1 MPYILLM
8 VFFRDSPDSP
18 PSKAARVI
26 ANQEP
31 QDYKRLLST
40 LFKNVEYL
48 KLMVAMA
55 LNYGTLTATIAILD
69 QALAGLDY
77 SNSSKISSNVI
88 LSAMTVGILGNPVFS
103 YLLRKTRAYRAV
115 SALSNNQYM

>member
-1 MPYILLM
+1 M
-8 VFFRDSPDSP
+8 
-18 PSKAARVI
+18 
-26 ANQEP
+26 
-31 QDYKRLLST
+31 LST

-77 SNSSKISSNVI
+77 SNSSTISSNVI

-103 YLLRKTRAYRAV
+103 YLLRKTKAYRAV